1 MVSFY
6 LALFCL
12 SENLEVEQLK
22 FRNCLGFIFVN
33 CIAEKNLLF
42 LLLIG
47 YYFSV
52 VLYSFFLRKD
62 KNKSSKVCNC
72 CE

>member
-52 VLYSFFLRKD
+52 VLYSFFFKERQKQEFKGL
-62 KNKSSKVCNC
+62 
-72 CE
+72 